1 MKKSDDVIYWA
12 KPDQPYESHIN
23 ATYEA
28 WKDTIRSKKNLIKR
42 ICNIYGLKEERFL
55 KGSLLTIVLH
65 DIGKNIEPFQKM
77 MEAMRN
83 DEKFDKNKNYRH
95 ELVSFP
101 YVLLGGLYLS
111 KEDSLCGK
119 FPFESLVVLGHHK
132 KIDPILQSFT
142 RECNSDKPKYFNDGI
157 EFALK
162 LAEKIFEK
170 EGFSFP
176 KIPIHEY
183 NPYVEVSKMISY
195 DGAFTK
201 IYEKEKEDKGI
212 ERIRIIYSLLKA
224 ILHYADWYASSGGY
238 INYSLKYN
246 DIDINSEIGKRCMYK
261 NIKFDGLRPF
271 QEDCSSILGSII
283 TIAPCGSGKTE
294 ASLLWA
300 LNNLKDM
307 GEGKLIYLLPTMITT
322 NSIYS
327 RLGDYF
333 GKENVGLSHSTAS
346 LMFEED
352 NGEHNEEHNEKDKD
366 NEKDNH
372 REIRNVL
379 FDKSFIK
386 PVTVATIDQLLVAGF
401 NIGKWSLIEANT
413 ANGVVIIDEIHSY
426 DTWTLGLIIESIKH
440 FSRLGTRFMLMS
452 ATMPSYLTKLFSNII
467 PGISTI
473 SDKTLLNTS
482 RNKYKIFDK
491 YIEEAIPDI
500 EESVK
505 MGYKTIVI
513 VNTVSKCQEFY
524 SKLGYLKPVC
534 YHARFTIK
542 DRYKKEEIVEMMD
555 KGEYESKLLITTQ
568 AVEVSL
574 DIDFDNM
581 FTECAAP
588 DALVQRFG
596 RNDRRGLKP
605 NSHVYI
611 YKASDNSKRIYD
623 PDNNGL
629 LSRTFDAF
637 NNSQENLTE
646 NDLTKIVESV
656 YSDIDIEKSQNF
668 LHAIGQYSRT
678 QERLM
683 GIFDN
688 IYKEGKDETTR
699 KVKYLQIPV
708 IPTIFKE
715 EVLLLRPSQRR
726 LYEVKMPY
734 WYVRKHQECVDD
746 IIFCDMEYDSII
758 GAQFKKCPI

>member
-1 MKKSDDVIYWA
+1 MKNSNDVIYWT
-12 KPDQPYESHIN
+12 KPDQPYEFHIN
-23 ATYEA
+23 ATYKA
-28 WKDTIRSKKNLIKR
+28 WKSIIKSKKNLIKR

-77 MEAMRN
+77 MEAKRN
-83 DEKFDKNKNYRH
+83 GHKFDNSKNYRH
-95 ELVSFP
+95 ELASFP

-111 KEDSLCGK
+111 KEDPLCGR
-119 FPFESLVVLGHHK
+119 FPFESLAVLGNHK
-132 KIDPILQSFT
+132 KIDPILQSFA
-142 RECNSDKPKYFNDGI
+142 RECKSDKPKYFKNGI
-157 EFALK
+157 EFALE

-176 KIPIHEY
+176 KIPIYEY
-183 NPYVEVSKMISY
+183 NPYVEASKMISY
-195 DGAFTK
+195 DGAFIK

-212 ERIRIIYSLLKA
+212 ERIRIIYSLFKA
-224 ILHYADWYASSGGY
+224 ILHYADWYASLGAQ

-246 DIDINSEIGKRCMYK
+246 NIDISNEIGKRCIYK
-261 NIKFDGLRPF
+261 NIKFDRLRPF
-271 QEDCSSILGSII
+271 QEECSSTLGNII

-307 GEGKLIYLLPTMITT
+307 GEGKLIYLLPTMVTT
-322 NSIYS
+322 NGIYS

-333 GKENVGLSHSTAS
+333 GYENVGLSHSTAS
-346 LMFEED
+346 LMSEED
-352 NGEHNEEHNEKDKD
+352 NELD
-366 NEKDNH
+366 NEKDNP
-372 REIRNVL
+372 REVRNVL

-386 PVTVATIDQLLVAGF
+386 PVTVATIDQLLAAGF
-401 NIGKWSLIEANT
+401 NTGKWSLIEANT

-426 DTWTLGLIIESIKH
+426 DTWTLGLIVESIKH

-467 PGISTI
+467 PYIRII

-482 RNKYKIFDK
+482 RNRYKIFDK

-500 EESVK
+500 EKSVK

-513 VNTVSKCQEFY
+513 INTVSKCQELYF
-524 SKLGYLKPVC
+524 KLEYLKSIC
-534 YHARFTIK
+534 YHARFIIK
-542 DRYKKEEIVEMMD
+542 DRFKKEEIIEMMD
-555 KGEYESKLLITTQ
+555 KGKYESKLLITTQ

-581 FTECAAP
+581 FTECATP

-596 RNDRRGLKP
+596 RNNRRWLKP
-605 NSHVYI
+605 DSHVYI
-611 YKASDNSKRIYD
+611 YKASDKSKRIYD

-646 NDLTKIVESV
+646 NDLLQIVESV

-668 LHAIGQYSRT
+668 SNAIGQYSRT

-688 IYKEGKDETTR
+688 IYKKGKDEITR

-715 EVLLLRPSQRR
+715 EVLSLRPSQRR

-734 WYVRKHQECVDD
+734 WYVKKHQECVDD

-758 GAQFKKCPI
+758 GAQFKKW